1 MNVFCYPSALLLLS
15 FCCVAHLYVYAN
27 AQQSSLST
35 RVRRNGSYIEIQQ
48 HGQQ

>member
-1 MNVFCYPSALLLLS
+1 LLPVSIAAIS

-35 RVRRNGSYIEIQQ
+35 RVRRNESYIEIQQ